1 MKIIDELISKIS
13 EEGISITD
21 ILIRT
26 KVLAFQL
33 KNEKLKV
40 WIDNEL
46 NGYKSASE
54 LPHYR
59 VLHCEIMGTISNG
72 FQRASNYPIPLIG
85 LEDDMAKQMK
95 TFNLFQ
101 SISAIDIMLLKGD
114 NAKMIMNISPDFYG
128 YLSKDFDNGFQI
140 EIARREISKTQII
153 QVLTAVKS
161 KLLDFLLELNDA
173 FGEESVQNLSQG
185 KEKETITS
193 LFNSSV
199 FGDNTTIIVGN
210 ENSQNFKI
218 ENNLLSN
225 FKELE
230 NYFTENKIE
239 AENITELSEII
250 DTDNPNNETKEFG
263 NKVKSWISKM
273 ITKSMDG
280 SWTIGLS
287 AAGKVLAD
295 GISKYYGWK

>member
-1 MKIIDELISKIS
+1 MKIIDELINKIS
-13 EEGISITD
+13 EEGVSLTD

-40 WIDNEL
+40 WINNEL
-46 NGYKSASE
+46 NGYDSASQ
-54 LPHYR
+54 LPDYR
-59 VLHCEIMGTISNG
+59 ILHCEIIGTISNG
-72 FQRASNYPIPLIG
+72 FQRATNYPIPLIG
-85 LEDDMAKQMK
+85 LDDDMTNQMK
-95 TFNLFQ
+95 IFNLFQ
-101 SISAIDIMLLKGD
+101 SISSIDIMLFKGN
-114 NAKMIMNISPDFYG
+114 NAKMIMNIPPDLYG

-153 QVLTAVKS
+153 QVLTSVKS

-173 FGEESVQNLSQG
+173 FGEETLQNLSQG

-199 FGDNTTIIVGN
+199 FGNNTTIIVGN

-218 ENNLLSN
+218 ENNLLKN

-230 NYFTENKIE
+230 KYFDENKIE
-239 AENITELSEII
+239 TENIKELSEII
-250 DTDNPNNETKEFG
+250 DTDNQNDETKEFG
-263 NKVKSWISKM
+263 YKVKNWISKM